1 MIVSSFNIDI
11 NMLNDGIARKLLQ
24 TAKFYKSSGRGLL
37 EGAPLLGRTL
47 AMIFEKPST
56 RTRISFEVAMTELG
70 GSAIYLDAK
79 SMQMGR
85 GETIADTA
93 KVLGRYLDGI
103 MIRAS
108 KHETLLEMAKHSKI
122 PVINGLTDI
131 SHPCQIL
138 ADIMTFEEKLGD
150 IENKTISWVG
160 DGNNMANSWIH
171 ASKIFNFK
179 LRLAC
184 PSVRLPDENIV
195 KWAMDNGANIKIMN
209 DPMEACKDSNAIL
222 TDTWVSMGDENTV
235 NPEKIFNNFQVN
247 DKLFAVAADDAIFM
261 HCLPA
266 HRGQEVS
273 SEIIDGPRSVVWDEA
288 ENRLHIQKAI
298 LSWAIADK
306 LI

>member
-1 MIVSSFNIDI
+1 MRNLIDI

-184 PSVRLPDENIV
+184 PSIRAVSYTHLTLPTIY
-195 KWAMDNGANIKIMN
+195 
-209 DPMEACKDSNAIL
+209 
-222 TDTWVSMGDENTV
+222 
-235 NPEKIFNNFQVN
+235 
-247 DKLFAVAADDAIFM
+247 
-261 HCLPA
+261 
-266 HRGQEVS
+266 
-273 SEIIDGPRSVVWDEA
+273 SV
-288 ENRLHIQKAI
+288 
-298 LSWAIADK
+298 
-306 LI
+306 

>member
-1 MIVSSFNIDI
+1 MRNLIDI

-150 IENKTISWVG
+150 IENKTIAWVG

-184 PSVRLPDENIV
+184 PSVRMPDENIIN
-195 KWAMDNGANIKIMN
+195 WAKDNGADIEIMN
-209 DPMEACKDSNAIL
+209 DPIEACKDSNAIL

-266 HRGQEVS
+266 HRGQEVA

>member
-1 MIVSSFNIDI
+1 MRNLIDI

-79 SMQMGR
+79 SMQMER

-150 IENKTISWVG
+150 IENKTIAWVG

-184 PSVRLPDENIV
+184 PSVRLPNENIIN
-195 KWAMDNGANIKIMN
+195 WAKDNVADIEIMN

-247 DKLFAVAADDAIFM
+247 DELFAVAADDAIFM

-266 HRGQEVS
+266 HRGQEVT

>member
-1 MIVSSFNIDI
+1 MRHLIDI
-11 NMLNDGIARKLLQ
+11 NVLENGIPRKLLD
-24 TAKFYKSSGRGLL
+24 TAKFYKNKGRGLL

-70 GSAIYLDAK
+70 GSAIYLDSK
-79 SMQMGR
+79 SMQMDR
-85 GETIADTA
+85 GETIQDTA

-108 KHETLLEMAKHSKI
+108 KHETILEMASHSNI
-122 PVINGLTDI
+122 PVINGLTDL

-138 ADIMTFEEKLGD
+138 ADIMTFEENKGL
-150 IENKTISWVG
+150 IEDRVIAWIG

-171 ASKIFNFK
+171 AASIFNFT

-184 PSVRLPDENIV
+184 PKGRFPNSNVV
-195 KWAMDNGANIKIMN
+195 KWAKEKSANIHITENSLDAVK
-209 DPMEACKDSNAIL
+209 NADAIV
-222 TDTWVSMGDENTV
+222 TDTWVSMGDNSIK
-235 NPEKIFNNFQVN
+235 NPKKVFNKYQV
-247 DKLFAVAADDAIFM
+247 DEKLFKNAAKDAIFM

-266 HRGQEVS
+266 HRGEEVTQDV
-273 SEIIDGPRSVVWDEA
+273 IDGPRSVVWDEA

-298 LSWAIADK
+298 LSWTIADK

>member
-1 MIVSSFNIDI
+1 MRNFIDI
-11 NMLNDGIARKLLQ
+11 NDLDNDVPRKLIE
-24 TAKFYKSSGRGLL
+24 TAKLYKNKGRGLV

-79 SMQMGR
+79 TMQMGR

-93 KVLGRYLDGI
+93 RVLGRYLDGI
-103 MIRAS
+103 MIRAL
-108 KHETLLEMAKHSKI
+108 KHETLLQMATHSNI
-122 PVINGLTDI
+122 PVINGLTNL
-131 SHPCQIL
+131 SHPCQIF
-138 ADIMTFEEKLGD
+138 ADIMTFEEKLGE
-150 IENKTISWVG
+150 IENKTVAWIG

-171 ASKIFNFK
+171 AAKVFNFK

-184 PSVRLPDENIV
+184 PKSRMPYEGVI
-195 KWAMDNGANIKIMN
+195 KWAKDNNANIEITE
-209 DPMEACKDSNAIL
+209 DPRKASKNANAIL
-222 TDTWVSMGDENTV
+222 TDTWISMGEEDID
-235 NPEKIFNNFQVN
+235 NPEIIFNKFQVN
-247 DKLFAVAADDAIFM
+247 EDLFKEANENAIFM

-266 HRGQEVS
+266 HRGQEVTK
-273 SEIIDGPRSVVWDEA
+273 EIIDGPRSAVWDEA

-298 LSWAIADK
+298 LSWALADK

>member
-1 MIVSSFNIDI
+1 MRNLIDI

-108 KHETLLEMAKHSKI
+108 KHETLLEMAKHSEI

-195 KWAMDNGANIKIMN
+195 KWAKDNGANIKIMN

-222 TDTWVSMGDENTV
+222 TDTWVSMGDEKTV

>member
-1 MIVSSFNIDI
+1 MRHLIDI
-11 NMLNDGIARKLLQ
+11 NVLENGIPRKLLD
-24 TAKFYKSSGRGLL
+24 TAKFYKNKGRGLL

-70 GSAIYLDAK
+70 GSAIYLDSK
-79 SMQMGR
+79 SMQMDR
-85 GETIADTA
+85 GETIQDTA

-108 KHETLLEMAKHSKI
+108 KHGTLLEMASHSNI
-122 PVINGLTDI
+122 PVINGLTDL

-138 ADIMTFEEKLGD
+138 ADIMTFEENKGL
-150 IENKTISWVG
+150 IEDRVIAWIG

-171 ASKIFNFK
+171 AASIFNFT

-184 PSVRLPDENIV
+184 PRGRFPNSSVV
-195 KWAMDNGANIKIMN
+195 KWAKEKSANIHITENSLDAVK
-209 DPMEACKDSNAIL
+209 NADAIV
-222 TDTWVSMGDENTV
+222 TDTWVSMGDNSIK
-235 NPEKIFNNFQVN
+235 NPKKVFNKYQV
-247 DKLFAVAADDAIFM
+247 DEKLFKNAAKDAIFM

-266 HRGQEVS
+266 HRGEEVTQDV
-273 SEIIDGPRSVVWDEA
+273 IDGPRSVVWDEA

-298 LSWAIADK
+298 LSWTIADK

>member
-1 MIVSSFNIDI
+1 MRNLIDI

-122 PVINGLTDI
+122 PVINGLTDN

-150 IENKTISWVG
+150 IENKTIAWVG

-184 PSVRLPDENIV
+184 PSVRLPDENIIN
-195 KWAMDNGANIKIMN
+195 WAKDNGADIEIMN
-209 DPMEACKDSNAIL
+209 DPIEACKNSNAIL

-266 HRGQEVS
+266 HRGQEVA

>member
-1 MIVSSFNIDI
+1 MRHLIDI
-11 NMLNDGIARKLLQ
+11 NILEEGIPKNLLE
-24 TAKFYKSSGRGLL
+24 TAKYYKTKGRGLL

-70 GSAIYLDAK
+70 GSAIYLDSK

-85 GETIADTA
+85 GESIKDTA
-93 KVLGRYLDGI
+93 KVLSRYLDGI
-103 MIRAS
+103 MIRALS
-108 KHETLLEMAKHSKI
+108 HETLTDMAKYSSI
-122 PVINGLTDI
+122 PVINGLTNL

-138 ADIMTFEEKLGD
+138 ADIMTFEENKGP
-150 IENKTISWVG
+150 IEGKIVSWVG

-171 ASKIFNFK
+171 AASVFNFN

-184 PSVRLPDENIV
+184 PNGRQPNEEII
-195 KWAMDNGANIKIMN
+195 KWAKSKDANVEIFKEPIKAVYQA
-209 DPMEACKDSNAIL
+209 DAVV
-222 TDTWVSMGDENTV
+222 TDTWVSMGDDVLKDPQKVFGNYQV
-235 NPEKIFNNFQVN
+235 DLDLFNKAKQ
-247 DKLFAVAADDAIFM
+247 DAIFM

-266 HRGQEVS
+266 HRGEEVTK
-273 SEIIDGPRSVVWDEA
+273 EVIDGPRSVVWDEA

-306 LI
+306 LV

>member
-1 MIVSSFNIDI
+1 MRHLIDI
-11 NMLNDGIARKLLQ
+11 NILEEGIPKKLLD
-24 TAKFYKSSGRGLL
+24 TAKYYKTKGRGLL

-70 GSAIYLDAK
+70 GSAIYLDSK

-85 GETIADTA
+85 GESTQDTA
-93 KVLGRYLDGI
+93 KVLSRYLDGI
-103 MIRAS
+103 MIRAVN
-108 KHETLLEMAKHSKI
+108 HETLIDMAKYSSI
-122 PVINGLTDI
+122 PVINGLTNL

-138 ADIMTFEEKLGD
+138 ADIMTFEENKGV
-150 IENKTISWVG
+150 IENKIISWIG

-171 ASKIFNFK
+171 AASVFNFT

-184 PSVRLPDENIV
+184 PRGRYPNAEII
-195 KWAMDNGANIKIMN
+195 KWAQSKDVNIEITE
-209 DPMEACKDSNAIL
+209 DPNKAVSQADAIV
-222 TDTWVSMGDENTV
+222 TDTWVSMGDDTIKD
-235 NPEKIFNNFQVN
+235 PRKIFSNYQV
-247 DKLFAVAADDAIFM
+247 DEKLFQKAREDAIFM

-266 HRGQEVS
+266 HRGEEVVK
-273 SEIIDGPRSVVWDEA
+273 EVIDGPRSVVWDEA

>member
-1 MIVSSFNIDI
+1 MRNLIDI

-184 PSVRLPDENIV
+184 PSVRLPDENII
-195 KWAMDNGANIKIMN
+195 KWAKDNGANIKIMN

-247 DKLFAVAADDAIFM
+247 DKLFAVAADNAIFM

>member
-1 MIVSSFNIDI
+1 MRNLIDI

-24 TAKFYKSSGRGLL
+24 TAKSYKSSGRGLL

-288 ENRLHIQKAI
+288 ENRLQIQKAI

>member
-1 MIVSSFNIDI
+1 MRNLLDI
-11 NMLNDGIARKLLQ
+11 NDLDNGIPRKLLD
-24 TAKFYKSSGRGLL
+24 TAKFYKNKGRGLV

-79 SMQMGR
+79 TMQMGR

-93 KVLGRYLDGI
+93 RVLGRYLDGI
-103 MIRAS
+103 MIRAL
-108 KHETLLEMAKHSKI
+108 KHETLLQMATHSNI
-122 PVINGLTDI
+122 PVINGLTNL
-131 SHPCQIL
+131 SHPCQIF
-138 ADIMTFEEKLGD
+138 ADIMTFEEKLGE
-150 IENKTISWVG
+150 IENKTVAWIG

-171 ASKIFNFK
+171 AAKVFNFI

-184 PSVRLPDENIV
+184 PKSRMPHEGVI
-195 KWAMDNGANIKIMN
+195 KWAKDNNANIEITD
-209 DPMEACKDSNAIL
+209 DPRKASKNANAIL
-222 TDTWVSMGDENTV
+222 TDTWISMGEEDID
-235 NPEKIFNNFQVN
+235 NPEIIFNKFQVN
-247 DKLFAVAADDAIFM
+247 EDLFKEANENAIFM

-266 HRGQEVS
+266 HRGQEVTK
-273 SEIIDGPRSVVWDEA
+273 EIIDGPRSVVWDEA

-298 LSWAIADK
+298 LSWALADK

>member
-1 MIVSSFNIDI
+1 MRNLIDI

-150 IENKTISWVG
+150 IENKTIAWVG

-184 PSVRLPDENIV
+184 PSVRMPDDNIIN
-195 KWAMDNGANIKIMN
+195 WANDNVADIEIMN
-209 DPMEACKDSNAIL
+209 DPIEACKDSNAIL

>member
-1 MIVSSFNIDI
+1 MRHLIDI
-11 NMLNDGIARKLLQ
+11 NILEEGIPKKLLE
-24 TAKFYKSSGRGLL
+24 TAKYYKTKGRGLL

-70 GSAIYLDAK
+70 GSAIYLDSK

-85 GETIADTA
+85 GESIKDTA
-93 KVLGRYLDGI
+93 KVLSRYLDGI
-103 MIRAS
+103 MIRALS
-108 KHETLLEMAKHSKI
+108 HETLTDMAKYSRI
-122 PVINGLTDI
+122 PVINGLTNL

-138 ADIMTFEEKLGD
+138 ADIMTFEENKGP
-150 IENKTISWVG
+150 IEGKIVSWVG

-171 ASKIFNFK
+171 AASVFNFN

-184 PSVRLPDENIV
+184 PNGRQPNEEII
-195 KWAMDNGANIKIMN
+195 KWAKLKDANVEIFKEPIKAVYQA
-209 DPMEACKDSNAIL
+209 DAVV
-222 TDTWVSMGDENTV
+222 TDTWVSMGDDVLKDPQKVFGNYQV
-235 NPEKIFNNFQVN
+235 DLDLFNKAKQ
-247 DKLFAVAADDAIFM
+247 DAIFM

-266 HRGQEVS
+266 HRGEEVTK
-273 SEIIDGPRSVVWDEA
+273 EVIDGPRSVVWDEA

-306 LI
+306 LV

>member
-1 MIVSSFNIDI
+1 MRNLIDI

-150 IENKTISWVG
+150 IENKTIAWVG

-184 PSVRLPDENIV
+184 PSVRLPDENVV
-195 KWAMDNGANIKIMN
+195 KWAKDNGANIKIMN

-222 TDTWVSMGDENTV
+222 TDTWVSMGDEKTV

>member
-1 MIVSSFNIDI
+1 MRHLIDI
-11 NMLNDGIARKLLQ
+11 NILEEGIPKNLLE
-24 TAKFYKSSGRGLL
+24 TAKYYKTKGRGLL

-70 GSAIYLDAK
+70 GSAIYLDSK

-85 GETIADTA
+85 GESIKDTA
-93 KVLGRYLDGI
+93 KVLSRYLDGI
-103 MIRAS
+103 MIRALS
-108 KHETLLEMAKHSKI
+108 HETLTDMAKYSRI
-122 PVINGLTDI
+122 PVINGLTNL

-138 ADIMTFEEKLGD
+138 ADIMTFEENKGP
-150 IENKTISWVG
+150 IEGKIVSWVG

-171 ASKIFNFK
+171 AASVFNFN

-184 PSVRLPDENIV
+184 PNGRQPNEEII
-195 KWAMDNGANIKIMN
+195 KWAKLKDANVEIFKEPIKAVYQA
-209 DPMEACKDSNAIL
+209 DAVV
-222 TDTWVSMGDENTV
+222 TDTWVSMGDDVLKDPQKVFGNYQV
-235 NPEKIFNNFQVN
+235 DLDLFNKAKQ
-247 DKLFAVAADDAIFM
+247 DAIFM

-266 HRGQEVS
+266 HRGEEVTK
-273 SEIIDGPRSVVWDEA
+273 EVIDGPRSVVWDEA

-306 LI
+306 LV

>member
-1 MIVSSFNIDI
+1 MRNLIDI

-195 KWAMDNGANIKIMN
+195 KWAKDNGANIKIMN

-273 SEIIDGPRSVVWDEA
+273 SEIIDGPRSVVWDAA

>member
-1 MIVSSFNIDI
+1 MRNLIDI

-195 KWAMDNGANIKIMN
+195 KWAKDNGANIKIMN

-222 TDTWVSMGDENTV
+222 TDTWISMGDENTV

>member
-1 MIVSSFNIDI
+1 MRNLIDI

-138 ADIMTFEEKLGD
+138 SDIMTFEEKLGD

-184 PSVRLPDENIV
+184 RSVRLPDENIV
-195 KWAMDNGANIKIMN
+195 KWAKDNGADIKIMN

>member
-1 MIVSSFNIDI
+1 MRNLIDI

-93 KVLGRYLDGI
+93 KVLARYLDGI

-122 PVINGLTDI
+122 PVINGLTDN

-150 IENKTISWVG
+150 IENKTIAWVG

-184 PSVRLPDENIV
+184 PSVRLPDENIIN
-195 KWAMDNGANIKIMN
+195 WAKDNGADIEIMN
-209 DPMEACKDSNAIL
+209 DPIEACKNSNAIL

-266 HRGQEVS
+266 HRGQEVA

>member
-1 MIVSSFNIDI
+1 MRNLLDI
-11 NMLNDGIARKLLQ
+11 NDLDNGIPRKLLE
-24 TAKFYKSSGRGLL
+24 TAKFYKNKGRGLV

-79 SMQMGR
+79 TMQMGR

-93 KVLGRYLDGI
+93 RVLGRYLDGI
-103 MIRAS
+103 MIRAL
-108 KHETLLEMAKHSKI
+108 KHETLLQMATHSNI
-122 PVINGLTDI
+122 PVINGLTNL
-131 SHPCQIL
+131 SHPCQTF
-138 ADIMTFEEKLGD
+138 ADIMTFEEKLGN
-150 IENKTISWVG
+150 IENKTVAWIG

-171 ASKIFNFK
+171 AAKVFNFK

-184 PSVRLPDENIV
+184 PKSRMPHEGVI
-195 KWAMDNGANIKIMN
+195 KWAKDNNANIEITD
-209 DPMEACKDSNAIL
+209 DPRKASKNANAIL
-222 TDTWVSMGDENTV
+222 TDTWISMGEEDID
-235 NPEKIFNNFQVN
+235 NPEIIFNKFQVN
-247 DKLFAVAADDAIFM
+247 EDLFKEANENAIFM

-266 HRGQEVS
+266 HRGQEVTK
-273 SEIIDGPRSVVWDEA
+273 EIIDGPRSVVWDEA

-298 LSWAIADK
+298 LSWALADK

>member
-1 MIVSSFNIDI
+1 MRNLIDI
-11 NMLNDGIARKLLQ
+11 NDLDNGVPRKLLE
-24 TAKFYKSSGRGLL
+24 TAKFYKNKGRGLV

-79 SMQMGR
+79 TMQMGR

-103 MIRAS
+103 MIRALN
-108 KHETLLEMAKHSKI
+108 HETLLQMATHSNI
-122 PVINGLTDI
+122 PVINGLTNL
-131 SHPCQIL
+131 SHPCQIF
-138 ADIMTFEEKLGD
+138 ADIMTFEEKLGE
-150 IENKTISWVG
+150 IENKTVAWIG

-171 ASKIFNFK
+171 AAKVFNFK

-184 PSVRLPDENIV
+184 PKSRMPHESVI
-195 KWAMDNGANIKIMN
+195 KWAKDNNANIEITD
-209 DPMEACKDSNAIL
+209 DPRKSSKNADAIL
-222 TDTWVSMGDENTV
+222 TDTWISMGEEDID
-235 NPEKIFNNFQVN
+235 NPEKIFNKFQVN
-247 DKLFAVAADDAIFM
+247 EDLFKEANENAIFM

-266 HRGQEVS
+266 HRGQEVTK
-273 SEIIDGPRSVVWDEA
+273 EIIDGPRSVVWDEA

-298 LSWAIADK
+298 LSWALADK

>member
-1 MIVSSFNIDI
+1 MRNLIDI

-195 KWAMDNGANIKIMN
+195 KWAKDNGANIKIMN

-222 TDTWVSMGDENTV
+222 TDTWVSMGDENTI

>member
-1 MIVSSFNIDI
+1 MRNLIDI

-195 KWAMDNGANIKIMN
+195 KWAKDNGANIKIMN
-209 DPMEACKDSNAIL
+209 DPMEACKDANAIL
-222 TDTWVSMGDENTV
+222 TDTWVSMGDEKTV

>member
-1 MIVSSFNIDI
+1 MRNLIDI

-179 LRLAC
+179 IRLAC
-184 PSVRLPDENIV
+184 PSVRLPNENIV
-195 KWAMDNGANIKIMN
+195 NWAKDNGADIKIMN

-222 TDTWVSMGDENTV
+222 TDTWVSMGDEKTV

>member
-1 MIVSSFNIDI
+1 MRNLIDI

-47 AMIFEKPST
+47 AMIFEKHST
-56 RTRISFEVAMTELG
+56 RTRISIEVAMTELG

-195 KWAMDNGANIKIMN
+195 KWAKDNGANIKIMN

-247 DKLFAVAADDAIFM
+247 DKLFAVAADNAIFM